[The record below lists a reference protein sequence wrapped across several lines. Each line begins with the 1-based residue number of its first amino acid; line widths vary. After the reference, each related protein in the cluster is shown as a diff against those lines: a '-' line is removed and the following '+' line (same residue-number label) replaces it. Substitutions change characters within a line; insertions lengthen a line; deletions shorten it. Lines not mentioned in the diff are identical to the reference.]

1 MAYLV
6 QMKLNEKPMTT
17 EDLDKRRQAMD
28 YSADLSDQEVRSV
41 RAAAMGMSL
50 RQYEQTLRHIG
61 VDYSPKDSNKDWD

>member
-17 EDLDKRRQAMD
+17 EDLDKKRKAMN

-41 RAAAMGMSL
+41 RAAAMAMSL

-61 VDYSPKDSNKDWD
+61 HYSRVVNL

>member
-1 MAYLV
+1 
-6 QMKLNEKPMTT
+6 
-17 EDLDKRRQAMD
+17 MD